1 MKLLLK
7 KNKESQ
13 KIVQAL
19 RIDNAIEF
27 SMIDDHT
34 TRICFE
40 DANESIPL
48 NIRDFLNLLL
58 NVRQVIDTMY
68 HEFSV
73 ININ

>member
-7 KNKESQ
+7 KNKETQ

-19 RIDNAIEF
+19 RIDNSIEF

-34 TRICFE
+34 TRICYE
-40 DANESIPL
+40 DANETIPIS
-48 NIRDFLNLLL
+48 IRDFLNLLL
-58 NVRQVIDTMY
+58 NTRQVIDTMY

-73 ININ
+73 IDIN